1 MGGLSGAPE
10 QVPEPV
16 PAEAA
21 SRGLTLA
28 PLPQANTAD
37 LHLAL
42 DRCEFPVLVWSPPE
56 GTILLANDAA
66 AALVNVP
73 LERLVGRQVF
83 DFFAPRPAVE
93 QLAAIIAAGDVD
105 GLTGVRQLH
114 PEGLEDVAI
123 QFWTRVIELDG
134 RRQSIALL
142 LPQSEVPRLG
152 RDPAAPWRDLMP
164 IAVGVADEQW
174 RIIEVSADIHEIAGR
189 SPEECIGTDLLALF
203 RESDVS
209 EIPRGPDIAQLTA
222 LSLRHVRMDRPDGTW
237 LETSLLVAPFD
248 KARRESVF
256 AIVGRSKRPVD
267 VTPDRVTSLEMHL
280 RRIGSEVRAAGVLDA
295 FEGLP
300 IASQH
305 PQLRQLTT
313 RQWEILSLLLEG
325 QRVSTIADTLFV
337 SQSTV
342 RNHLAT
348 IFKKFG
354 VHSQAELLELLKP
367 ATQPGP

>member
-16 PAEAA
+16 PADAPGPA
-21 SRGLTLA
+21 LALA
-28 PLPQANTAD
+28 PMAQANSED

-42 DRCEFPVLVWSPPE
+42 NRCEFPVLVWSPPE

-83 DFFAPRPAVE
+83 DFLSPRPAVE
-93 QLAAIIAAGDVD
+93 QLAAIIAAGDID
-105 GLTGVRQLH
+105 GLTGARQLH
-114 PEGLEDVAI
+114 PEGMEDIAV

-134 RRQSIALL
+134 RRRGVALL
-142 LPQSEVPRLG
+142 LPQSEIPRLG

-164 IAVGVADEQW
+164 IAVGVADDQW
-174 RIIEVSADIHEIAGR
+174 RIIEVSADIHDIAGCT
-189 SPEECIGTDLLALF
+189 PEQCIGTDLLSLF
-203 RESDVS
+203 HQSDVS
-209 EIPRGPDIAQLTA
+209 EIPRGQGVAQLEA
-222 LSLRHVRMDRPDGTW
+222 LSLRHVRMAHQDGRW
-237 LETSLLVAPFD
+237 LEVSLLIAPFSTTP
-248 KARRESVF
+248 RESVF
-256 AIVGRSKRPVD
+256 AVVGRSKRPLD
-267 VTPDRVTSLEMHL
+267 ATADRVASLEMHL
-280 RRIGSEVRAAGVLDA
+280 RRIGSEVRAAGVLEA

-300 IASQH
+300 SASQH
-305 PQLRQLTT
+305 PQLRELTT

-325 QRVSTIADTLFV
+325 QRVSTIADTLFI

-367 ATQPGP
+367 AVQPGP

>member
-16 PAEAA
+16 PPDTAGP
-21 SRGLTLA
+21 GLVLA
-28 PLPQANTAD
+28 PVPQASSED

-42 DRCEFPVLVWSPPE
+42 NRCEFPVLVWSPPE

-73 LERLVGRQVF
+73 LERLVGRQVY
-83 DFFAPRPAVE
+83 DFFTPRPAVE

-105 GLTGVRQLH
+105 GLTGVRLLH
-114 PEGLEDVAI
+114 PEEKEDVAI
-123 QFWTRVIELDG
+123 QFWTRVVELDG
-134 RRQSIALL
+134 RRRSIALL
-142 LPQSEVPRLG
+142 LPQSEIPRLG

-164 IAVGVADEQW
+164 IAVGVADAQW
-174 RIIEVSADIHEIAGR
+174 HIIEISADIQEITGS
-189 SPEECIGTDLLALF
+189 SPDECIGSDLLALF
-203 RESDVS
+203 HQSDVS
-209 EIPRGPDIAQLTA
+209 EIPRGPSVSQLKA
-222 LSLRHVRMDRPDGTW
+222 LSLRHVRMAHRDGKW
-237 LETSLLVAPFD
+237 LDITLLIAPFN
-248 KARRESVF
+248 KAPKEIAF
-256 AIVGRSKRPVD
+256 AIVGMSKRPMA
-267 VTPDRVTSLEMHL
+267 VTADRVASLEMHL
-280 RRIGSEVRAAGVLDA
+280 RRIGSEVRAAGVLEA

-300 IASQH
+300 TASQH

-367 ATQPGP
+367 AAQNNP